1 MKLCVVGTGYVG
13 LVSGTCLASVGH
25 DVVCVDVDA
34 AKVDRINRGEPPIH
48 EEGLEALLK
57 ANAGKR
63 LRATTSLAD
72 AMTEADVALI
82 CVGTPFD
89 GKTIDLSYVLQVSKE
104 IGQVLK
110 AQAEAA
116 KAAGKAPHYC
126 VVTVKST
133 VVPGTTDTAV
143 KNAIEAASGLKAGK
157 DFGLGM
163 NPEFLAEG
171 VAVKDFQEPDRIV
184 VGGIDERSTNQLA
197 DMYAMF
203 EAKGTPVIRTTPRTA
218 EMIKY
223 TSNAFMAT
231 MISFSNEIARICD
244 GIGELDA
251 AEVFK
256 GLHLMK
262 HLIYRDGAGQLK
274 VAGASS
280 FLWAGCGFGGSCFP
294 KDVKAIAAH
303 AGHRGVSTPMLDAVL
318 STNKT
323 QPQQMI
329 RMLKEQLGEDLKGK
343 RVTVLGV
350 AFKPGTDDVR
360 ESPALPIIADLVKA
374 GVKVTAHDPIA
385 VETGPKAL
393 REFGVADGSYDFAPE
408 LDAAL
413 APAEAVLLVT
423 SWPEYKAVPEL
434 QKKAGRGGVPVIDGR
449 RFLPRDAV
457 TNYAGIGLSLGKG

>member
-25 DVVCVDVDA
+25 DVACVDVDP
-34 AKVDRINRGEPPIH
+34 AKVERINRGEPPIH
-48 EEGLEALLK
+48 EEGLEELLK
-57 ANAGKR
+57 ANVGKR
-63 LRATTSLAD
+63 LRATTSLAE
-72 AMTEADVALI
+72 AMERADVALI

-89 GKTIDLSYVLQVSKE
+89 GKLIDLSYVLQVSRE

-116 KAAGKAPHYC
+116 RAAGREPHYC

-143 KNAIEAASGLKAGK
+143 REAIEQASGLKAGK

-171 VAVKDFQEPDRIV
+171 VAVKDFQQPDRIV
-184 VGGIDERSTNQLA
+184 VGGIDERSTKQLA
-197 DMYAMF
+197 EMYAMF

-262 HLIYRDGAGQLK
+262 HLIYRDGSGQLK

-294 KDVKAIAAH
+294 KDVKAITAH
-303 AGHRGVSTPMLDAVL
+303 AAHRGVETPMLDAVL
-318 STNKT
+318 STNRT
-323 QPQQMI
+323 QPSQML
-329 RMLKEQLGEDLKGK
+329 RLLKERLGQDLKGK

-360 ESPALPIIADLVKA
+360 ESPALQVIADLVQEGA
-374 GVKVTAHDPIA
+374 QVIAHDPIA

-393 REFGVADGSYDFAPE
+393 REFGVADGSYEFQPS

-413 APAEAVLLVT
+413 APAEAVLLIT

-434 QKKAGRGGVPVIDGR
+434 QKKAGREGVPLVDGR
-449 RFLPRDAV
+449 RFIPRDALPQ
-457 TNYAGIGLSLGKG
+457 YSGIGLSLKG